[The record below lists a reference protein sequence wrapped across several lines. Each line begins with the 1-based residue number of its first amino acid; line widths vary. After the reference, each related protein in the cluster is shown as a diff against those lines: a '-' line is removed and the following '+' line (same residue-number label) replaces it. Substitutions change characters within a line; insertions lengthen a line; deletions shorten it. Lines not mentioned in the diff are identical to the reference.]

1 MDKRINI
8 RFFDPDINFI
18 GEITDYT
25 ALIHVS
31 KWKSYGDFE
40 IHSSVMYDRLFH
52 DGNIIMLDN
61 DTRKTGII
69 KYIGVDDEE
78 GGTVELKGFSL
89 LHMLTQRIT
98 VPPKGKAHHEF
109 NKAAA
114 EDIMTALVNTNAV
127 APADSKR
134 KIPKL
139 VIKQSAGRGDRLT
152 YQTRYDVLTD
162 CLEELC
168 GASGLGVCVSL
179 DPWKK
184 QFVFEVLEGV
194 DRTVNQADR
203 PPMIFNVNYDN
214 IENREYIRDSSEYK
228 NCAYTGGQGD
238 GVNRVI
244 KIIGNEKTGLDR
256 YELFV
261 DARDV
266 EDEANLPDRAKVK
279 LAECEKISSYT
290 CEADAALYQKKWNLG
305 DVVTTKDAE
314 WSLLLHERI
323 TEVMETLDSDGYVVE
338 PTFGTAT
345 KSIIEKVNAVSG
357 DTAKNENIPGPEGK
371 QGPQGYSIQYR
382 WDGTKLGVKRE
393 DEGTYKY
400 TNLQGPAG
408 KDGQDGKDGMSVTYT
423 HTQISAQAVW
433 QIAHNLNKYPSVTV
447 VDSAGSV
454 VVGDIRYID
463 RNNLT
468 VTVTAGFAGKAYLN

>member
-1 MDKRINI
+1 M
-8 RFFDPDINFI
+8 
-18 GEITDYT
+18 
-25 ALIHVS
+25 
-31 KWKSYGDFE
+31 
-40 IHSSVMYDRLFH
+40 
-52 DGNIIMLDN
+52 
-61 DTRKTGII
+61 
-69 KYIGVDDEE
+69 
-78 GGTVELKGFSL
+78 ELKGFSL

-127 APADSKR
+127 SPADSKR

-168 GASGLGVCVSL
+168 SASGLGVCVSL
-179 DPWKK
+179 DPQNK

-194 DRTVNQADR
+194 DRTVNQTDR

-238 GVNRVI
+238 GAKRVI

-266 EDEANLPDRAKVK
+266 EDEANLPDRGRVK
-279 LAECEKISSYT
+279 LVECEKISSYT

-357 DTAKNENIPGPEGK
+357 DTAKNESIPGPEGK
-371 QGPQGYSIQYR
+371 QGPQGIVYS
-382 WDGTKLGVKRE
+382 
-393 DEGTYKY
+393 
-400 TNLQGPAG
+400 
-408 KDGQDGKDGMSVTYT
+408 
-423 HTQISAQAVW
+423 
-433 QIAHNLNKYPSVTV
+433 
-447 VDSAGSV
+447 
-454 VVGDIRYID
+454 
-463 RNNLT
+463 
-468 VTVTAGFAGKAYLN
+468 TAGMVQNLV